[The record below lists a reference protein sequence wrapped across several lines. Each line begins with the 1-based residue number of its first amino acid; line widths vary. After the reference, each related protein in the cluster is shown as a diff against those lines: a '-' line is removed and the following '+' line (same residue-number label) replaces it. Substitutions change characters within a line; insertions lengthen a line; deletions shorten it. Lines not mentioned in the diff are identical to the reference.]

1 MADTLEA
8 HLEAAWKAL
17 DQGDYKAARA
27 EAEQARTADDSAPEV
42 HTMLGALAAAEGDH
56 EAAMAGFQRAMKL
69 DAEYFEPVFL
79 AAQLAASEGELEA
92 ALELAE
98 RGLDLAEEEDEY
110 LDTLLLKAELELGL
124 DDTDA
129 AAETLAELPP
139 VDLPEASFHVRAGGC
154 LLELDELEGA
164 ERHFQ
169 SAAKLDPA
177 SADAHHGLGLVAEA
191 NGDEKEMIEHF
202 KKVRA
207 LDLAE
212 PAPPWTVT
220 VDRVEELVEA
230 ALAELPE
237 RARKLLANVPVLIED
252 YPSDALLADGV
263 DPRLYGMF
271 SGTPYPE
278 QSNVAGQAPHLE
290 HVLLFK
296 RNLERDAR
304 GSAELEQEIRTTLL
318 HETGHFFGMDEADLE
333 EVGLD

>member
-27 EAEQARTADDSAPEV
+27 EAEQARTADASAPEV

>member
-1 MADTLEA
+1 M
-8 HLEAAWKAL
+8 
-17 DQGDYKAARA
+17 
-27 EAEQARTADDSAPEV
+27 
-42 HTMLGALAAAEGDH
+42 
-56 EAAMAGFQRAMKL
+56 
-69 DAEYFEPVFL
+69 
-79 AAQLAASEGELEA
+79 
-92 ALELAE
+92 
-98 RGLDLAEEEDEY
+98 
-110 LDTLLLKAELELGL
+110 LKAELELGL